1 MEVNL
6 TYGYLCKSYM
16 EICHSYVSLNEQA
29 EQLLNRRP
37 CVGMDAG
44 SSYY

>member
-16 EICHSYVSLNEQA
+16 AICHSYVSLNEQA